1 MLSAFR
7 AYLPR
12 GNTLSD
18 ETWNKRH
25 LLLQWLLFLHVPA
38 LFIFGVARGYPVQD
52 VAATVAVPFALLL
65 VARIMHTRRLASF
78 FVTAGLSYCSAA
90 LVGLSGGAI
99 EAHFHFFIIVGFIAL
114 YQDWVPFAWNIVF
127 TVFSHGLGSA
137 FNSTLIFN
145 HSSAVA
151 NPWAWS
157 VLHGAAVLAASV
169 GVLIFWRQTEDEQI
183 AAQTLQRELA
193 DTELSRR
200 KFTSELLVNL
210 ARRNQNLLYRQ
221 LELLNQ
227 LEEHERDPDA
237 LSDLFT
243 LDHLATRIRRNAE
256 SLLVLSGEE
265 PARKWGRPVS
275 LADVVRASIAETEDL
290 DRVDFAIDESLYVS
304 GRAVSDLTHLL
315 AEMIENAVHF
325 SPPSITVMLRTRIYL
340 QSPGAHVLTIEDWG
354 VGMSPEEMGEAN
366 DLLAMPRD
374 VDLSQSQRLGLHV
387 VSRLAQRYGITV
399 TLTPTPGGG
408 VTAVVMLPAEL
419 FERSGDEGAYAPSQR
434 VPAMS
439 GSAPMPPAGLATG
452 LAPGDFGRELGRPGG
467 LDPEMTTPAGLTG
480 PPAGLTGLAG
490 APSAPPPPA
499 AAPAPV
505 APPLAPP
512 ISAEP
517 PAYAPLPSRPT
528 GLHTPSGQPFA
539 PDTAAPF
546 SVPSDGTADGS
557 DNWHSWW
564 GSDAGAP
571 DASGPR
577 LPADV
582 IPSRDLGAPP
592 PARREPRDFGT
603 SRQGDLNDLNGPLSP
618 RDPADAP
625 TDLTGRPGTDIPR
638 RGPGGD
644 LPGRPG
650 IDLPR
655 REPGG
660 DLPRREPGGD
670 LTGRPGTD
678 LPRREPANDLQRSEA
693 GGDLP
698 RRQPGASPA
707 ADLPRREPGASALTD
722 LPRREPGTG
731 ASPDLSRREPA
742 LGDYARREPPADLP
756 RREPVSDLRRAAEPD
771 GNGLPRR
778 EPGDGTAL
786 PVSDL
791 AARSAAPDQPASG
804 GLSRRVP
811 RANLAEGLRRDAEP
825 VAEQP
830 ATPIRDPD
838 QAREALSRFQAN
850 QRAAR
855 AMLDGAT
862 DDGTGSPGSGGQS

>member
-38 LFIFGVARGYPVQD
+38 LFVFGVARAYPVQD

-114 YQDWVPFAWNIVF
+114 YQDWVPFAWNILF

-137 FNSTLIFN
+137 FKSDLIFN
-145 HSSAVA
+145 HNSAIH
-151 NPWAWS
+151 NPWGWS
-157 VLHGAAVLAASV
+157 VLHGAAVLAASI

-193 DTELSRR
+193 ETELSRR
-200 KFTSELLVNL
+200 KFTSDLLVNL

-366 DLLAMPRD
+366 DLLAIPRE

-387 VSRLAQRYGITV
+387 VSRLAQRYAISV

-419 FERSGDEGAYAPSQR
+419 FERSADDPAAYTPSQR

-439 GSAPMPPAGLATG
+439 GSTPMPPAGLASG
-452 LAPGDFGRELGRPGG
+452 FAPGDFGRELGRPGD
-467 LDPEMTTPAGLTG
+467 LDPELTA
-480 PPAGLTGLAG
+480 PGLAG
-490 APSAPPPPA
+490 APVGLAGPPAPPAPPAAPLLAPPPSP
-499 AAPAPV
+499 
-505 APPLAPP
+505 
-512 ISAEP
+512 EP

-528 GLHTPSGQPFA
+528 ALHTPGGQPFA

-564 GSDAGAP
+564 GSDAGGL
-571 DASGPR
+571 DGSGPR
-577 LPADV
+577 VPADLT
-582 IPSRDLGAPP
+582 PSRDLGAPP
-592 PARREPRDFGT
+592 PARREPRDFGG
-603 SRQGDLNDLNGPLSP
+603 SRQGDLNDLNGPLF
-618 RDPADAP
+618 RDPADGSADLTGRTP
-625 TDLTGRPGTDIPR
+625 VNDLTGRPPVN
-638 RGPGGD
+638 
-644 LPGRPG
+644 
-650 IDLPR
+650 
-655 REPGG
+655 
-660 DLPRREPGGD
+660 
-670 LTGRPGTD
+670 D
-678 LPRREPANDLQRSEA
+678 LPRREPAN
-693 GGDLP
+693 DLP

-707 ADLPRREPGASALTD
+707 ADLPRREPGSATAD
-722 LPRREPGTG
+722 LPRRE
-731 ASPDLSRREPA
+731 ASTPAADLPRREPA
-742 LGDYARREPPADLP
+742 LGDYARREPPAELP
-756 RREPVSDLRRAAEPD
+756 RRDPVSDLRREPA

-778 EPGDGTAL
+778 EPGNGGAQ
-786 PVSDL
+786 PVPDL
-791 AARSAAPDQPASG
+791 ATRAVDPGPPGSA

-825 VAEQP
+825 TPEQP

-855 AMLDGAT
+855 AMLDDAT
-862 DDGTGSPGSGGQS
+862 DDGGQA